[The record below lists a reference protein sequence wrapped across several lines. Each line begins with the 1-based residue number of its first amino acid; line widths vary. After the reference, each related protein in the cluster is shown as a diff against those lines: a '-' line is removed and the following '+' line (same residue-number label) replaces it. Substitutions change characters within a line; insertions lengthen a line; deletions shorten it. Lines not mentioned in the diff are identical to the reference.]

1 MQMENFD
8 DPVLSCL
15 AEVETCLHEIYAS
28 LDNISASAANP
39 EDFIDSIIIKCE
51 RLLVVIVLLSE
62 VDNLSDA
69 VYDSIEEIIAFL
81 DDAATVH
88 VTALTQPGQSQGRP
102 KLKICREQLKFLL
115 DANFTQN
122 DIASLMN
129 CSSKTISRR
138 IKEFN
143 LTIQRTQITEDEL
156 DQVTLLYVKRYPN
169 AGQKSYSAFLL
180 DQRIHISRQK
190 VRDSLLRVDPSGVMQ
205 RFKKAIKRRRYHVPG
220 PNSVWHL
227 DGYHKLIRWG
237 IVIHGAVD
245 GYSRL
250 PLYLK
255 ASSNNKAS
263 TVLTWFLEAVRE
275 YGLPSRVRCD
285 KGGENTMVSYF
296 MLNHPARG
304 PGRRSCIT
312 GRSVHN
318 VRIERLWRDLYN
330 GCICY
335 FHELFGL
342 LEQADCFD
350 PNNSIDIFALHYTYL
365 PWIQHQL
372 DTFLKVWSQHKMRT
386 AKHKS
391 PFQLWIQGMLT
402 TTDQEAAQGMNYTNL
417 CHEVLDE
424 MGIASSSDNTNTT
437 RVDLEDPHVPINSE
451 QLLLLNRTLDPCHYS
466 VEECEDV
473 YMAVRQFLK
482 DS

>member
-1 MQMENFD
+1 MSCKWRTDFD

-15 AEVETCLHEIYAS
+15 TELETCLHGIYAS
-28 LDNISASAANP
+28 LDNISYGSAANQ
-39 EDFIDSIIIKCE
+39 DCIDGIIIKCE
-51 RLLVVIVLLSE
+51 RLLVAVLLLSG
-62 VDNLSDA
+62 VDNLSDAVLSGIDA
-69 VYDSIEEIIAFL
+69 VYDSIEEIVAFL
-81 DDAATVH
+81 DDATTNATVH
-88 VTALTQPGQSQGRP
+88 VTSALAQPGQSRGRP
-102 KLKICREQLKFLL
+102 KLKVCREQLKFLL

-122 DIASLMN
+122 DIASLLN

-143 LTIQRTQITEDEL
+143 LTIQRTQITEAEL
-156 DQVTLLYVKRYPN
+156 DQVTLLYVQRYPN

-180 DQRIHISRQK
+180 DQGIYISRQK

-285 KGGENTMVSYF
+285 KGGENTMVSQF

-335 FHELFGL
+335 FYELFGL
-342 LEQADCFD
+342 LEQADCLD
-350 PNNSIDIFALHYTYL
+350 PSNSIDIFALHYTYL

-372 DTFLKVWSQHKMRT
+372 DTFFKVWSQHKMRT
-386 AKHKS
+386 AEHKS
-391 PFQLWIQGMLT
+391 PFSCGFK
-402 TTDQEAAQGMNYTNL
+402 A
-417 CHEVLDE
+417 C
-424 MGIASSSDNTNTT
+424 
-437 RVDLEDPHVPINSE
+437 
-451 QLLLLNRTLDPCHYS
+451 
-466 VEECEDV
+466 
-473 YMAVRQFLK
+473 
-482 DS
+482 